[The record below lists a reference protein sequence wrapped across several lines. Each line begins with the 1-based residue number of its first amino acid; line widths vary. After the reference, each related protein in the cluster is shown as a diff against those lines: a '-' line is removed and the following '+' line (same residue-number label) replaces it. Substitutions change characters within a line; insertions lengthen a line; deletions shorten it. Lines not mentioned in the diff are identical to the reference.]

1 MQDRY
6 CVHPIGWVESSLIDR
21 ESAPKQCDEGVTL
34 RGMSGR
40 ESGAGSVGEQPYHV
54 QDALV
59 DEHVMSAI
67 GGTLRCAHGR
77 TVSLAV

>member
-1 MQDRY
+1 MQDRHY
-6 CVHPIGWVESSLIDR
+6 VHPIGWVESSLIDR

-59 DEHVMSAI
+59 DEYAN
-67 GGTLRCAHGR
+67 R
-77 TVSLAV
+77 AVGHCQADA